1 MLGKTIIVRCK
12 GYGWCVGKI
21 IKKVTRGLANFIAK
35 FEVDDEPCTLT
46 LESSDYDISPDA
58 EYNAWMIIE
67 PEAET
72 ARCVHHHPVAR
83 RACGGAQ
90 ARAARVPLQVRGH
103 HLQRLRVL
111 HSDLLTDRSLRAQ
124 SNFES
129 NLRKSL

>member
-35 FEVDDEPCTLT
+35 FEVDDEPSTLT

-67 PEAET
+67 PEPAAGDEP
-72 ARCVHHHPVAR
+72 AA
-83 RACGGAQ
+83 GAMEVE
-90 ARAARVPLQVRGH
+90 AA
-103 HLQRLRVL
+103 
-111 HSDLLTDRSLRAQ
+111 
-124 SNFES
+124 
-129 NLRKSL
+129 